1 MSMKSL
7 ICWLRN
13 GGWGLP
19 ERTIALM
26 VWMGIGIAHSQ
37 PVFDIS
43 LEGKSAGVIAGSFHS
58 PGIQV
63 SKSAYDRID
72 RVIGSVDVIYMESTG
87 PLPTVP
93 QVVEMFNARSE
104 LRMRTMITKHKPPC
118 LRELATRLDRGGVFS
133 SHLLD
138 LPPYAF
144 FLRWFAPITIPS
156 RKGAV
161 SAISLDD
168 HHQYKALLKEIKVI
182 RMEEG
187 AASADFMRRMDN
199 EELFWFA
206 EAACLKVS
214 QTGYLTNPR
223 NFDDFDLVVN
233 AFEEGNVDESRRLV
247 IKAFSAGGWPEKLLF
262 AFLQERD
269 RRFASQIDSVI
280 RSKDAQR
287 PLFVLGAAHLGGADG
302 VLNLLKK
309 DGYTITPSNQ

>member
-156 RKGAV
+156 RKRAV

-168 HHQYKALLKEIKVI
+168 HHQYKALLKEIQVI
-182 RMEEG
+182 RMEES
-187 AASADFMRRMDN
+187 AATADFMRRMDN
-199 EELFWFA
+199 EELFWSA
-206 EAACLKVS
+206 ETACLKVS
-214 QTGYLTNPR
+214 QAGYFADCKALC
-223 NFDDFDLVVN
+223 DDRIGKALVDQV
-233 AFEEGNVDESRRLV
+233 
-247 IKAFSAGGWPEKLLF
+247 
-262 AFLQERD
+262 Q
-269 RRFASQIDSVI
+269 
-280 RSKDAQR
+280 
-287 PLFVLGAAHLGGADG
+287 HLGLASGQSIDC
-302 VLNLLKK
+302 
-309 DGYTITPSNQ
+309 